1 MKFNYYVLLVMAV
14 LSFTSCQSDSNK
26 TPTGYEYTVLT
37 EGSGDAAKPK
47 DYVVFSIKITGDDG
61 KVLQEVNDGSNMPTV
76 QIPGEG
82 DPIEKP
88 NPITDIINV
97 GKKGGI
103 YSFQM
108 PIDSIPNA
116 PADIQSMKYIVYEI
130 GIKEILNEEQYK
142 VYQEEQQAADQAK
155 FAENMTKLATIEQM
169 TKSTI
174 EDYKSGK
181 LVPKTTESGLKYH
194 VVEPGE
200 GANPAVGNTVSVNY
214 YGVLTN
220 GTRFDDSFQRGS
232 VFSFTLGVGQVIPGW
247 DEGIALLNKG
257 AKAFFFVP
265 STLGYGKAGSPPVI
279 PENAE
284 LVFYVE
290 LEDFK

>member
-1 MKFNYYVLLVMAV
+1 MKFNYYVLLVIAF
-14 LSFTSCQSDSNK
+14 LSITACQSDTNK
-26 TPTGYEYTVLT
+26 TPTGYDYTVVT
-37 EGSGDAAKPK
+37 EGTGDPAKPK
-47 DYVVFSIKITGDDG
+47 DYVIFSIKITGDDG
-61 KVLQEVNDGSNMPTV
+61 KVLQDVSEGSNMPTV

-82 DPIEKP
+82 DPVENP
-88 NPITDIINV
+88 NPITDIIAI
-97 GKKGGI
+97 GKKGGV

-116 PADIQSMKYIVYEI
+116 PVDIQSMKYIVYEI
-130 GIKEILNEEQYK
+130 GIKEIFNEEQYK
-142 VYQEEQQAADQAK
+142 VYQEEQQATEQAK
-155 FAENMTKLATIEQM
+155 FAENMAKMATIEQM

-174 EDYKSGK
+174 DDYKSGK

-194 VVEPGE
+194 IVEPGE

-232 VFSFTLGVGQVIPGW
+232 PISFTLGVGQVIKGW

-257 AKAFFFVP
+257 AKAYLFVP
-265 STLGYGKAGSPPVI
+265 SSLGYGDAGSPPVI

>member
-1 MKFNYYVLLVMAV
+1 MKFNYYVLLVAA
-14 LSFTSCQSDSNK
+14 LISITACQPDGNR
-26 TPTGYEYTVLT
+26 TPTGYDYTVVA
-37 EGSGDAAKPK
+37 EGTGEPAKAK
-47 DYVVFSIKITGDDG
+47 DYVVFSIKITGEDG
-61 KVLQEVNDGSNMPTV
+61 KVLQEVTDGQNMPTV

-82 DPIEKP
+82 DPVEKP
-88 NPITDIINV
+88 NPISDILAV

-103 YSFQM
+103 YTFQM

-130 GIKEILNEEQYK
+130 GIMEILNEEQYK
-142 VYQEEQQAADQAK
+142 VYQEKQQADMQAK
-155 FAENMTKLATIEQM
+155 IADNMVKLATLEQM
-169 TKSTI
+169 TKTTI
-174 EDYKSGK
+174 SDYKSGK

-194 VVEPGE
+194 IVEPGE

-214 YGVLTN
+214 YGVLTD

-232 VFSFTLGVGQVIPGW
+232 VFSFALGTGQVIKGW

-257 AKAFFFVP
+257 AKAYFFIP
-265 STLGYGKAGSPPVI
+265 ASLGYGEAGSPPVI

>member
-1 MKFNYYVLLVMAV
+1 MKFNYYVLLVAALISV
-14 LSFTSCQSDSNK
+14 TACQPDGNR
-26 TPTGYEYTVLT
+26 TPTGYDYTVLA
-37 EGSGDAAKPK
+37 EGTGDPAKAK

-61 KVLQEVNDGSNMPTV
+61 KVLQEVTDGPNMPTV

-82 DPIEKP
+82 DPVEKP
-88 NPITDIINV
+88 NPISDIIAV

-103 YSFQM
+103 YTFQM

-116 PADIQSMKYIVYEI
+116 PVDIQGMKYISYEI
-130 GIKEILNEEQYK
+130 GIKEIFNEEQYK
-142 VYQEEQQAADQAK
+142 VYQEEQQAAMQAK
-155 FAENMTKLATIEQM
+155 IAESMTKLATVEQM
-169 TKSTI
+169 TKTTI
-174 EDYKSGK
+174 GDYKSGK

-194 VVEPGE
+194 IVEPGQ

-214 YGVLTN
+214 YGVLTD

-232 VFSFTLGVGQVIPGW
+232 SFSFTLGMGQVIKGW

-257 AKAFFFVP
+257 AKAYFFIP
-265 STLGYGKAGSPPVI
+265 ASLGYGEAGSPPVI